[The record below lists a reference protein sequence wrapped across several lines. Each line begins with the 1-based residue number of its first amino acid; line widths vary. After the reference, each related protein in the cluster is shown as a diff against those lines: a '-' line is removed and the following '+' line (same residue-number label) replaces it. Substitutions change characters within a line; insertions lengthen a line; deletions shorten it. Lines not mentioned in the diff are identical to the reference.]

1 MIGPGGALTGAVVVG
16 ASEGASAHG
25 AVGWAALAARARR
38 LPLVV
43 CHAYQTGGD
52 APGGDNELHCAAR
65 NRAWRTARDGVRQ
78 ASAAAPGVR
87 AVPWVLEGSV
97 AQVLVGAVPDPEF
110 LVVGVRGEGRQA
122 AELVASFGQWGGAFG
137 PCPVVAVPA
146 RKRGLTRR
154 PRRHRRGPRRGVAG
168 RVVVAA
174 EGGRSADE
182 VRRFAREEALAWGS
196 EVREVP
202 MAAFARSS
210 PAGCESLSAAAQ
222 DADLL
227 VVGRPGDENA
237 GIGVGGPVVA
247 YSGATGE
254 VAEPPPAA
262 SLARVLGPGLL
273 RGLGSPIA
281 VVPVRE
287 RDLVGGPRPRRPR
300 SERGDRGERGGH
312 PGAHLAEHWGT
323 ALVTAPGERGTG

>member
-1 MIGPGGALTGAVVVG
+1 MGAVVVG

-25 AVGWAALAARARR
+25 AVGWAASAARARR

-52 APGGDNELHCAAR
+52 GPHGDNELHCAAR

-78 ASAAAPGVR
+78 AEAAAPGVR
-87 AVPWVLEGSV
+87 AVPWALEGSV

-110 LVVGVRGEGRQA
+110 LVVGVRGDGRQA

-137 PCPVVAVPA
+137 PCPVVAVPT

-168 RVVVAA
+168 HVVVAA
-174 EGGRSADE
+174 EGGRSAED
-182 VRRFAREEALAWGS
+182 VRRFAMQEALARGS

-202 MAAFARSS
+202 MAAFARTS

-247 YSGATGE
+247 VSGATGE

-262 SLARVLGPGLL
+262 SLAGVLGPGLL
-273 RGLGSPIA
+273 RGLGPPIA

-287 RDLVGGPRPRRPR
+287 RELVGGPRPR
-300 SERGDRGERGGH
+300 SVRGDRGERGGH
-312 PGAHLAEHWGT
+312 PGGHLAEHRGT
-323 ALVTAPGERGTG
+323 ALVTTPGERGTG